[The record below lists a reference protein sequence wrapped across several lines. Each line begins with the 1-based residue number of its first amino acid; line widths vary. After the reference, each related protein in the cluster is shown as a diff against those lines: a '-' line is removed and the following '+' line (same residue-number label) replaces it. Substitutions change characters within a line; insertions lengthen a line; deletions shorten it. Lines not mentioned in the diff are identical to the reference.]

1 MVVCACH
8 LSFTGSVDRRMA
20 VQAALGKKQ
29 DFVSKINKAKRA
41 EGMAQVIDHL
51 PSKSKALNNLNRK

>member
-1 MVVCACH
+1 MVVFACH

-20 VQAALGKKQ
+20 VQAASGKKQ

-51 PSKSKALNNLNRK
+51 PSKTRARP